1 MKKIVF
7 SGFVAFIFCCG
18 YSTRALLPPYLK
30 SIYISQPVNNTTK
43 PMLEEV
49 LKRNL
54 EMSFIKD
61 GNLKV
66 VGSIDEASLICETT
80 IKNYSKSPVEYT
92 VDQFVRHWRITI
104 TVHVKCTDQI
114 KNRIFWEGDVSFWE
128 DIQRIEDEEKAI
140 DTLFKRI
147 SQEIVV
153 KTVTNW

>member
-1 MKKIVF
+1 
-7 SGFVAFIFCCG
+7 
-18 YSTRALLPPYLK
+18 
-30 SIYISQPVNNTTK
+30 
-43 PMLEEV
+43 MLEEV